1 MSGCTDI
8 VGMQVFGN
16 LTVPGYL
23 TVTFVMLLGS
33 YSLARFRQ
41 PVPLSVVLVGC
52 IARILLCVCQLVR
65 KMRSF
70 PKDWVAE
77 CIIGSERIK
86 EALTPVHSFFYS
98 LLFQG
103 AFICKYWRKA

>member
-16 LTVPGYL
+16 LTVTGYL
-23 TVTFVMLLGS
+23 MVTFVMLLGS

-52 IARILLCVCQLVR
+52 IARTLLCV
-65 KMRSF
+65 
-70 PKDWVAE
+70 
-77 CIIGSERIK
+77 
-86 EALTPVHSFFYS
+86 
-98 LLFQG
+98 
-103 AFICKYWRKA
+103 